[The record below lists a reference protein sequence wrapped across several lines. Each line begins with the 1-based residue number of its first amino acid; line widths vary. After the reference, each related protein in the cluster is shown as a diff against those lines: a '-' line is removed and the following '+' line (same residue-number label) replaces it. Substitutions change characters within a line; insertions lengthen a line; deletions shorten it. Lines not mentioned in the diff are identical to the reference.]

1 MVIYVIYIESA
12 WQLVGELPM
21 SVFFQVLFP
30 LPRGKEKKKHN
41 VLSEIL
47 LISDC
52 SKILHDVQLLN
63 LDMFNFVVKR
73 PVCILYCPLCWKCPI
88 ASF

>member
-30 LPRGKEKKKHN
+30 LPRGKEKKSIMFYLRYCLSLT
-41 VLSEIL
+41 VLKFCMMS
-47 LISDC
+47 
-52 SKILHDVQLLN
+52 
-63 LDMFNFVVKR
+63 NF
-73 PVCILYCPLCWKCPI
+73 
-88 ASF
+88 ST